1 MASAELPYV
10 PLVAEFNGSDTQTGG
25 DSLTENLNI
34 WYQVRI
40 VVGAA
45 SASSSLSPRCASP
58 PTTPGEVGRQNVD
71 APFARRYDRLAIW
84 PGSWCRPRWCY

>member
-58 PTTPGEVGRQNVD
+58 PHHPWRGWETE
-71 APFARRYDRLAIW
+71 
-84 PGSWCRPRWCY
+84 C